1 MLRYTGDKMG
11 DLGSFLPVP
20 INQVSETLEM
30 KLKWLEIRKQES
42 ISKIVHLN
50 QAIEDLRKGKMA
62 EIEYALMKAQAELAE
77 INKAEVLLK
86 SSIDSTAL

>member
-1 MLRYTGDKMG
+1 MA

-20 INQVSETLEM
+20 ISPVVETTEM
-30 KLKWLEIRKQES
+30 GLKWLQIRKQEQ

-62 EIEYALMKAQAELAE
+62 EIEYALMKAQAELE
-77 INKAEVLLK
+77 NINKAEDRLK
-86 SSIDSTAL
+86 NSIDTTAL

>member
-1 MLRYTGDKMG
+1 MG

-20 INQVSETLEM
+20 INQTVETQEM
-30 KLKWLEIRKQES
+30 KLKWLQIKKQEQ

-62 EIEYALMKAQAELAE
+62 EIEYALMKAQAELEE
-77 INKAEVLLK
+77 INKAEIRLINSVE
-86 SSIDSTAL
+86 STAL

>member
-1 MLRYTGDKMG
+1 MA

-20 INQVSETLEM
+20 IQPVSETIEM
-30 KLKWLEIRKQES
+30 KLKWLEIKKQET

-77 INKAEVLLK
+77 VQRVEMMVKNSTET
-86 SSIDSTAL
+86 TAL

>member
-1 MLRYTGDKMG
+1 MS

-20 INQVSETLEM
+20 IGQPVETMEM
-30 KLKWLEIRKQES
+30 RLKWLQIKKQEQ

-62 EIEYALMKAQAELAE
+62 EIEYALMKAQAELEE
-77 INKAEVLLK
+77 INKAEDRLK
-86 SSIDSTAL
+86 NSIESTAL

>member
-1 MLRYTGDKMG
+1 MRRFTEGKVS

-20 INQVSETLEM
+20 IGQPVETMEM
-30 KLKWLEIRKQES
+30 RLKWLQIKKQEQ

-62 EIEYALMKAQAELAE
+62 EIEYALMKAQAELEE
-77 INKAEVLLK
+77 INKAEDRLK
-86 SSIDSTAL
+86 NSIESTAL

>member
-1 MLRYTGDKMG
+1 MG

-20 INQVSETLEM
+20 IGQVSETTEM
-30 KLKWLEIRKQES
+30 KVKWLQIKKQEQ

-62 EIEYALMKAQAELAE
+62 EIEYALMKAQAELEE
-77 INKAEVLLK
+77 ITKAEARLVT
-86 SSIDSTAL
+86 SIETTAL